1 MFQRSDR
8 AAFLAFMALVQRAGA
23 KAFRQRVG
31 AMENGMPT
39 GEMKENDAIQLIEDF
54 VREKTTIEEFS
65 TEYQRWWKRA
75 RDTNSLACLNPY
87 LQRALDVVF
96 TSVERADEGSID
108 GLSAETVCR
117 LEVRVAL
124 SIVSGI
130 G

>member
-1 MFQRSDR
+1 
-8 AAFLAFMALVQRAGA
+8 
-23 KAFRQRVG
+23 
-31 AMENGMPT
+31 MENGMST
-39 GEMKENDAIQLIEDF
+39 GEMNANDAIQLIENF

-65 TEYQRWWKRA
+65 DEYQRWWKRA
-75 RDTNSLACLNPY
+75 RDTNSLAGLSPY

-96 TSVERADEGSID
+96 TSVERVGEGSTD

-124 SIVSGI
+124 SIVSGL